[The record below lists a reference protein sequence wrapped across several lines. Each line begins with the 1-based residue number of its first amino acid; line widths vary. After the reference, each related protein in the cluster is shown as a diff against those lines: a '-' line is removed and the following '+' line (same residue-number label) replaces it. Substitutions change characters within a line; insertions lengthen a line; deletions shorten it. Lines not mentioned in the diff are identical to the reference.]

1 MFVLYIIFLTLLSPI
16 LYPLYKLYK
25 KEDINIFDVL
35 IIFISVFFIII
46 PLSQLEVLVRT
57 HFEFSKFAVF
67 YSIFITPIIFINY
80 WWTRER
86 NNFKSILNLTKFI
99 RQFRELK
106 LSKIYYIFLIIIFVY
121 AVTFYIPRAT
131 IIVKL
136 ENSGV
141 KTYQDSAAMMAF
153 GNFFFLIGILLTFSF
168 NFMIKTKI
176 RDIKVIIFFSIYFI
190 LLIFFPRRTFV
201 YFLLQFV
208 LIFYSINRNLINKKF
223 LTIAVVSAIGVYVIY
238 FPFYNMMRNNSVTF
252 NATNPIESL
261 QKVFDEG
268 IENSRNNSDDE
279 LKKQEDRSL
288 GLIVALDRIM
298 KNNQSSSYGGITKQA
313 ILWSTPSFF
322 VNKKNELT
330 SEKILELKSG
340 TLNDQADSIFLLSYG
355 DFGLFGGIYSVILYV
370 FIFILYHYYAQFFNN
385 SFNLNIVPIFI
396 LFSLFSLMWNV
407 EGKLESALSWFFN
420 SVFVIVTVFIF
431 ERVKIIALCNKSE
444 KKMTHRKKKG

>member
-1 MFVLYIIFLTLLSPI
+1 
-16 LYPLYKLYK
+16 
-25 KEDINIFDVL
+25 
-35 IIFISVFFIII
+35 
-46 PLSQLEVLVRT
+46 
-57 HFEFSKFAVF
+57 
-67 YSIFITPIIFINY
+67 
-80 WWTRER
+80 
-86 NNFKSILNLTKFI
+86 
-99 RQFRELK
+99 
-106 LSKIYYIFLIIIFVY
+106 
-121 AVTFYIPRAT
+121 
-131 IIVKL
+131 
-136 ENSGV
+136 
-141 KTYQDSAAMMAF
+141 
-153 GNFFFLIGILLTFSF
+153 
-168 NFMIKTKI
+168 
-176 RDIKVIIFFSIYFI
+176 
-190 LLIFFPRRTFV
+190 
-201 YFLLQFV
+201 
-208 LIFYSINRNLINKKF
+208 
-223 LTIAVVSAIGVYVIY
+223 
-238 FPFYNMMRNNSVTF
+238 
-252 NATNPIESL
+252 
-261 QKVFDEG
+261 
-268 IENSRNNSDDE
+268 
-279 LKKQEDRSL
+279 
-288 GLIVALDRIM
+288 M